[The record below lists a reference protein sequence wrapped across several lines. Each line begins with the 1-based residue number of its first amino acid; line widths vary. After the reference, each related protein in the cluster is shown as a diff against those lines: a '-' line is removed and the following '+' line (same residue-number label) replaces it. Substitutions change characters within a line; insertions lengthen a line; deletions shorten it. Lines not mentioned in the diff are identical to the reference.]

1 MSYKKVPWEE
11 YSKAFRGVC
20 RKMSEYSECRVHIVE
35 RGGTLDDPP
44 IHLSV
49 SRPSIGAVE
58 PEEAKVFSRRSRT
71 GRSKGFLGCNRFRC
85 KAVERISVQWIC
97 D

>member
-1 MSYKKVPWEE
+1 MSYKKVPWED
-11 YSKAFRGVC
+11 YSKAFRDVC

-49 SRPSIGAVE
+49 SWPSIGAVE
-58 PEEAKVFSRRSRT
+58 PEEAKAFSDAIAFAAKLSSEFPYNGYVIEWQT
-71 GRSKGFLGCNRFRC
+71 
-85 KAVERISVQWIC
+85 
-97 D
+97 

>member
-11 YSKAFRGVC
+11 YSKAFRDVC

-49 SRPSIGAVE
+49 SWPSIGAVE
-58 PEEAKVFSRRSRT
+58 PEESRLSRMQSLSLQSC
-71 GRSKGFLGCNRFRC
+71 RANFRTM
-85 KAVERISVQWIC
+85 
-97 D
+97 DM